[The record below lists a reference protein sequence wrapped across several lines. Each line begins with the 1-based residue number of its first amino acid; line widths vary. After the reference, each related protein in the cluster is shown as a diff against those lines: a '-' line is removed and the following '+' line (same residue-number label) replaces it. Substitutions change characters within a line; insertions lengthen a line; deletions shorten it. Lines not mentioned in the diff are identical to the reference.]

1 MKKAKNK
8 FKKFSFENYYSPETH
23 FVRED
28 WVDDGFIAEMIINK
42 AKFDKVDGNVAL
54 ERMHDADTE
63 IVEVE
68 EKHINII
75 PVEGGG
81 FEAADG
87 KTYKV
92 ADFIYL
98 LQSRDWRFKYGI
110 LENGEQVF
118 F

>member
-1 MKKAKNK
+1 MKNAKNK

-28 WVDDGFIAEMIINK
+28 WVDNGFIAEMIINK
-42 AKFDKVDGNVAL
+42 AKYEKIDGNVAL

-63 IVEVE
+63 IVE

-98 LQSRDWRFKYGI
+98 LRSRDWRFKYGI
-110 LENGEQVF
+110 LESQEKVF